1 MHCPSCGTE
10 NVPDSRFCGTCGA
23 KLTPAVVSRVA
34 PTAKIPDDAPFSPPV
49 GDGSR
54 HSSLALHNNFNSGP
68 PSIPPNANYQAQ
80 PASIPPNTYIAP
92 QYSTGPASVPPQ
104 NHGPTPPHLHAEPRP
119 ASIPPN
125 TYQAQGYAR
134 EPSVSMPVP
143 TSPRWGLILFL
154 LVLDV
159 GLAGAGA
166 LLLQKGLAKPA
177 AATEKLEPKAAPA
190 RAASAGSAAPVTATA
205 PQTGLAAS
213 VTAIAQTAP
222 AATAPAPVPPAPQV
236 IEKRPVAK
244 AKGGSPENP
253 YDAKSS
259 LPGEVEL
266 AAARSKDDLAKCQTA
281 EEGPPHGRIDIAF
294 TIERDGSVSRVN
306 ATKDT
311 TGSRTLA
318 RCLISV
324 IRQWAFASHPA
335 NSTNFVRPFIYN

>member
-1 MHCPSCGTE
+1 
-10 NVPDSRFCGTCGA
+10 
-23 KLTPAVVSRVA
+23 
-34 PTAKIPDDAPFSPPV
+34 
-49 GDGSR
+49 
-54 HSSLALHNNFNSGP
+54 
-68 PSIPPNANYQAQ
+68 
-80 PASIPPNTYIAP
+80 
-92 QYSTGPASVPPQ
+92 
-104 NHGPTPPHLHAEPRP
+104 
-119 ASIPPN
+119 
-125 TYQAQGYAR
+125 
-134 EPSVSMPVP
+134 MPVP

-318 RCLISV
+318 RRARELPVFLGSLATVIGGGLVCVPGGVLIRDADGAIIGAVGISGDTGDNDERAAV
-324 IRQWAFASHPA
+324 AGIDAAGLAADPGSD
-335 NSTNFVRPFIYN
+335 